1 MKKLKNIKSF
11 NEATENLNISDVS
24 CSIDDIKKWVDG
36 EIGYYD
42 ECDTIEDAVDDMLHD
57 FKTHFLNIDYTK
69 KFDKENELIK
79 YFKSEWKQ
87 YYN

>member
-1 MKKLKNIKSF
+1 MKDLNYIKRF
-11 NEATENLNISDVS
+11 NESEEKLNMSDVS
-24 CSIDDIKKWVDG
+24 CSMDDIKKWVDS

-42 ECDTIEDAVDDMLHD
+42 ECDNVEDAIDDMLHD

-79 YFKSEWKQ
+79 YFKSEWKK

>member
-1 MKKLKNIKSF
+1 MDKSNEKLH
-11 NEATENLNISDVS
+11 ISDVS
-24 CSIDDIKKWVDG
+24 CSIDDIKKWVDSK
-36 EIGYYD
+36 IGCYD
-42 ECDTIEDAVDDMLHD
+42 PDDCEWNYTVNQAINDMLHD

-79 YFKSEWKQ
+79 YFKSEWEQ